1 MSQSEAV
8 TKFYNPYGRYGEPS
22 KASKFASPT
31 PGVNLTNLYHAGRCP
46 GSCCWERKGASVIG
60 LGNNSSTEMW
70 DTIQHNNQTASQDEL
85 FHRGQKIR
93 KELQQHHEEQPTPC
107 FTSLRAKSFS
117 TSDLYPKLA
126 NQRHTLS
133 NTLVTYEHLPWEMKD
148 PAVVK
153 DGHRQKFKPAGHTTT
168 MHGKSK
174 RIGFSAVSYN
184 ILAAPNAPP
193 RSDATPRQ
201 MEKTN
206 FMSEAHKSPPWVRG

>member
-1 MSQSEAV
+1 
-8 TKFYNPYGRYGEPS
+8 
-22 KASKFASPT
+22 
-31 PGVNLTNLYHAGRCP
+31 
-46 GSCCWERKGASVIG
+46 
-60 LGNNSSTEMW
+60 MW
-70 DTIQHNNQTASQDEL
+70 DTIQHNNQTATQDEL

-93 KELQQHHEEQPTPC
+93 RELQQQQEEQQAPC
-107 FTSLRAKSFS
+107 FGSLRAKSFS
-117 TSDLYPKLA
+117 TSDLYPSSCPINRLA
-126 NQRHTLS
+126 NQLHTLS
-133 NTLVTYEHLPWEMKD
+133 NTQVTYEHLPWEMKD
-148 PAVVK
+148 PAVMK

-206 FMSEAHKSPPWVRG
+206 FMSEAHKSPPWVRGHD